1 MKNCTQNHKLNSTD
15 KFFKHIQVNSV
26 VTCEYYEQKFLGVI
40 PLTEIYIWLLRKQ
53 NYNLKVNN

>member
-26 VTCEYYEQKFLGVI
+26 VICEYYEQKFLGVI

-53 NYNLKVNN
+53 NF

>member
-26 VTCEYYEQKFLGVI
+26 VTCERTKFLGVI
-40 PLTEIYIWLLRKQ
+40 PLYLYLATKETKL
-53 NYNLKVNN
+53 